1 MSDPKQ
7 LNDQNDKNK
16 NDNEEIDDILNQL
29 SEKKKQKSESKETP
43 KVEESKESEMPKEQ
57 PKETEDIASL
67 IEEQPVE
74 PSAPGSELV
83 VEDVGVMQR
92 ITGIFLQPQKVFE
105 YLRLKPE
112 FLVPIVL
119 VAIIGII
126 TSYLIYDIAI
136 NETITN
142 IEQNE
147 NIPDERR
154 DMILDTVADR
164 RTGMWRYLSIY
175 LFPVI
180 GTLVIF
186 SVVSLVYWFMGN
198 VILGGKASFKQI
210 FSAFAYSYLILAIV
224 GTIVKVPLMIS
235 KETIKIH
242 TSLAAFMPQDASQ
255 SALFRFLD
263 SFDIF
268 TIWMLIVFG
277 IGFATIY
284 RFSKQK
290 GMFGVFIPW
299 LLYIL
304 IFNVALGSFFSQFT
318 GQ

>member
-1 MSDPKQ
+1 MSDPKE
-7 LNDQNDKNK
+7 LDDQNDKDK
-16 NDNEEIDDILNQL
+16 NNEEEIDDILNQL
-29 SEKKKQKSESKETP
+29 SEKKEGKSESKEPPKVDESKKSETP
-43 KVEESKESEMPKEQ
+43 KEH
-57 PKETEDIASL
+57 PKETEDIGSL
-67 IEEQPVE
+67 IEEQVVE
-74 PSAPGSELV
+74 QSVPGSEAVL
-83 VEDVGVMQR
+83 EDMGVIQR
-92 ITGIFLQPQKVFE
+92 IAGVFLQPQKVFE
-105 YLRLKPE
+105 YLRLKPD
-112 FLVPIVL
+112 FLVPIIL

-126 TSYLIYDIAI
+126 TSYFIYDIAI
-136 NETITN
+136 DETITN

-154 DMILDTVADR
+154 DIILDSVAER

-175 LFPVI
+175 LFPVV

-186 SVVSLVYWFMGN
+186 SIVSLVYWLMGN

-210 FSAFAYSYLILAIV
+210 FSAFGYSYLILAIA

-242 TSLAAFMPQDASQ
+242 TSLAAFMPRDASQ

-263 SFDIF
+263 GFDIF

-277 IGFATIY
+277 IGFAVIY

-290 GMFGVFIPW
+290 GMIGVFVPW
-299 LLYIL
+299 LLYVL

>member
-154 DMILDTVADR
+154 DMILDSVADR